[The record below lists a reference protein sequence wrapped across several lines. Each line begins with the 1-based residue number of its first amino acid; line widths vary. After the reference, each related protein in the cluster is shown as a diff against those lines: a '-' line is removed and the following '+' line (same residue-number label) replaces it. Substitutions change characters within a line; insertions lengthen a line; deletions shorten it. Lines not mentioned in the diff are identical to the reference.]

1 MLYLF
6 QIDFNEN
13 EKWDEIKML
22 DIELPNDE
30 IATEFAK
37 NLANLFKTEVRWGE
51 EDTTEITETNNLLGF
66 KDFINEKNWIA
77 DAIGEKGALHKKLH
91 IPVAEKIPSEI
102 INKKLKTL
110 KKKEEKSPAEQ
121 KLQKELVLAKT
132 LKRFNK

>member
-51 EDTTEITETNNLLGF
+51 EDTTEITE
-66 KDFINEKNWIA
+66 K
-77 DAIGEKGALHKKLH
+77 
-91 IPVAEKIPSEI
+91 
-102 INKKLKTL
+102 
-110 KKKEEKSPAEQ
+110 
-121 KLQKELVLAKT
+121 
-132 LKRFNK
+132 